1 MERHVLRETRAKLPA
16 LPEFARPTDMA
27 SSPAPCP
34 TRIPK
39 GDSARGSR
47 HDHLPGNR
55 KAHLYAPQPRLGNL
69 RKHPH
74 RGTNHRMR
82 GMRQGPPLAK
92 MGCRSGRGRRRRLIP
107 TILDMRAAAGDA
119 EHRQGFPTLA
129 PIHPLPVRL
138 PDRNGGFPR
147 AFGQGADGPWLSD
160 GAHGLRCPATPRH
173 ARLAESLGKPSP
185 WPARIP
191 TRTNA
196 PRPTPACRAE
206 ARQSEKTARRRHR
219 RPLRPARAQR
229 NSSRS
234 TGLAA
239 AWLEKLSDCG
249 PRLLTAAKSRAR
261 SQK

>member
-1 MERHVLRETRAKLPA
+1 MSRANGRGAGKPRVLRDIHPPQRQRRCCGGRVAKA
-16 LPEFARPTDMA
+16 FRRP
-27 SSPAPCP
+27 
-34 TRIPK
+34 
-39 GDSARGSR
+39 
-47 HDHLPGNR
+47 H
-55 KAHLYAPQPRLGNL
+55 
-69 RKHPH
+69 
-74 RGTNHRMR
+74 
-82 GMRQGPPLAK
+82 
-92 MGCRSGRGRRRRLIP
+92 GR
-107 TILDMRAAAGDA
+107 
-119 EHRQGFPTLA
+119 
-129 PIHPLPVRL
+129 PLPVRP

-239 AWLEKLSDCG
+239 AWLEKPSDCG